1 MRLVAT
7 EIGRPARLMKMPPK
21 LALWASQII
30 GAFVGDVV
38 LTQDE
43 VDGLMAGLLVSSEP
57 PRAKTH
63 LADWLGENKDKI
75 GMKYASEMKKH
86 YR

>member
-1 MRLVAT
+1 
-7 EIGRPARLMKMPPK
+7 
-21 LALWASQII
+21 
-30 GAFVGDVV
+30 V

-57 PRAKTH
+57 PRGKTH
-63 LADWLGENKDKI
+63 LADWLAQNKNLV
-75 GMKYASEMKKH
+75 GVKYASELARH